1 LFSQSSVGTVAR
13 SFTVVHCLFFT
24 RSPVII
30 TPNWTCAFD
39 CDV

>member
-1 LFSQSSVGTVAR
+1 LFSQSNVGTVAR
-13 SFTVVHCLFFT
+13 SYTVIHCLFFT
-24 RSPVII
+24 WLPV